1 MTSVGRSFFMSSC
14 ELETEET
21 APPAGRWAGAAAGT
35 AGGAGLISWD
45 QSTLS
50 ALRTPIPGAAD
61 IGEY

>member
-1 MTSVGRSFFMSSC
+1 MMQRKEG
-14 ELETEET
+14 
-21 APPAGRWAGAAAGT
+21 APRRVRIAGPAAGRWAGAAAGT